1 MTDSQADAEK
11 GDHGA
16 GDPGRPERPRLR
28 TRPLGYKRSD
38 VDEALEARDAQLTE
52 LRQDVAALWLA
63 FSQHDRMIRALGG
76 EDPQPRPAPAPA
88 PASTDPGDADDGSED
103 LDTGAVAA
111 EAESIGNQLSEL
123 DEVLAAIEMATKTL
137 ESTYADDIAHPAVDQ
152 DSEPDREPAAEG
164 DGEARAEGDAPG
176 RP

>member
-1 MTDSQADAEK
+1 MTDERPDED
-11 GDHGA
+11 GGGGA
-16 GDPGRPERPRLR
+16 DPGRPERPRLR

-63 FSQHDRMIRALGG
+63 FAQHDRMIRSLSG
-76 EDPQPRPAPAPA
+76 EELRPVTATDAPSAGATAEPAEADPP
-88 PASTDPGDADDGSED
+88 SDAV
-103 LDTGAVAA
+103 DTEAVAA

-137 ESTYADDIAHPAVDQ
+137 ESTYAAEVEEGRREDPRPAAGADESAEDDAERP
-152 DSEPDREPAAEG
+152 EPA
-164 DGEARAEGDAPG
+164 
-176 RP
+176 